1 MHGYRLTGRG
11 KFILTFLIML
21 MCLAGIFN
29 LQNTVIASD
38 TLEYVDENSNHEQT
52 ISAVNTTELSKPKEK
67 YDKETVNLNKTELI
81 EKEVFL
87 SIKVED
93 IKSYDKSK
101 IAFLT
106 FDDGPSKNVTPEI
119 LKVLDDYDIK
129 ATFFLLG
136 SMCEKNGIILKS
148 IADKGHSIGIHSYSH
163 NLNELLA
170 NEESF
175 ISEINLTESTLK
187 KQLGDEFKT
196 RLFRFPGGSFEDYK
210 MQYMDVLHELGYVSV
225 DWNSLTGDTEYVN
238 PTPDVLMNNLK
249 ITTKNKNNIV
259 LLMHDSEAKGVTAKV
274 LPDVIDYLIS
284 EGFEFAILK

>member
-11 KFILTFLIML
+11 KFALTFLIML

-81 EKEVFL
+81 EKEEFL

>member
-81 EKEVFL
+81 EKEEFL

-259 LLMHDSEAKGVTAKV
+259 LLMHDSEAKGVTAKI

>member
-81 EKEVFL
+81 EKEEFL

>member
-11 KFILTFLIML
+11 KFVLTFLIML
-21 MCLAGIFN
+21 LCLAGIFN
-29 LQNTVIASD
+29 LPNTVIASD
-38 TLEYVDENSNHEQT
+38 TLEYVDENSKNEQT
-52 ISAVNTTELSKPKEK
+52 ISAVNTTDSSKTAEK

-81 EKEVFL
+81 EKEEFL

-101 IAFLT
+101 IVFLT

-119 LKVLDDYDIK
+119 LKVLDEYDIK
-129 ATFFLLG
+129 ATFFILG

-148 IADKGHSIGIHSYSH
+148 IADKRHSIGIHSYSH
-163 NLNELLA
+163 NLTELLA

-175 ISEINLTESTLK
+175 VNEINLTENTLK

-210 MQYMDVLHELGYVSV
+210 MQYMDVLHELGYISV
-225 DWNSLTGDTEYVN
+225 DWNSLTGDTEYIN
-238 PTPDVLMNNLK
+238 PTPDVLMNNLMA
-249 ITTKNKNNIV
+249 TTKNKNNIV
-259 LLMHDSEAKGVTAKV
+259 LLMHDSEGKRVTAEV

-284 EGFEFAILK
+284 EGFEFAVLK

>member
-259 LLMHDSEAKGVTAKV
+259 LLMHDSEAKGVTAEV